1 MVKLLEHLKH
11 LPEQEKGDVMAEEE
25 SKEIVQ
31 TKKTKKPRMRI
42 AKLPKLPFLPVLLVA
57 GLIGTF
63 LFVWYF
69 CRIEPGADEIA
80 VLIRKTGEEL
90 APGQVIALDT
100 SRQGIQLDVLAEGRY
115 FKNPYTWSW
124 KIHRILDVPAGKLG
138 VMTRLYGEELPP
150 GSIIAGD
157 NQRGIVKEIL
167 RPGKYRI
174 NPYAYHVALF
184 DAISIR
190 PGSVGVVTTLTG
202 EDVLNNEVPMGERNT
217 FMVKDGLKGVSGRLL
232 DPGTHYLNP
241 YMFNTVEVNTQ
252 SQRFEMSGGDV
263 INFLTLDG
271 FSVSVEG
278 TIEFGIERNEAAF
291 LTHRVGDME
300 DIVKKII
307 LPRARGFSRI
317 EGSKHP
323 AVNFIVGETRQKFQS
338 DLESH
343 LRSKSKGWGVD
354 IKSVLVRKIIVPDEI
369 ASINRDREL
378 AVQDAAKYEQQ
389 IVQAKSKAELT
400 KQEMLAIQSKEKV
413 EADTKRIRAVIDAQQ
428 DQSVRLIAA
437 EKELGVAKLEYEAAL
452 FQAEAILLT
461 ADGEK
466 DAIKA
471 QNEAEAAVLASRVTA
486 MGGGEN
492 FARYTLYEKVGP
504 QIHSV
509 LSSDSAKG
517 LGNIFSTFAPVEGG
531 AK

>member
-1 MVKLLEHLKH
+1 MT
-11 LPEQEKGDVMAEEE
+11 E
-25 SKEIVQ
+25 SKELVP
-31 TKKTKKPRMRI
+31 KKKRI
-42 AKLPKLPFLPVLLVA
+42 NLRIPPLPKFPRLPRLSFWPLLIVGALLGSSVFLW
-57 GLIGTF
+57 F
-63 LFVWYF
+63 F
-69 CRIEPGADEIA
+69 CRIEPGPGEIA
-80 VLIRKTGEEL
+80 VLIRKTGDNL
-90 APGQVIALDT
+90 PPGQVIALHP
-100 SRQGIQLDVLAEGRY
+100 QQKGIQLDVLSEGRY

-138 VMTRLYGEELPP
+138 VMTRLYGDELPA
-150 GSIIAGD
+150 GKIIADD
-157 NQRGIVKEIL
+157 NQRGIMQEIL

-174 NPYAYHVALF
+174 NPYAFHVALF
-184 DAISIR
+184 DAIGIN
-190 PGSVGVVTTLTG
+190 PGNVGVVTVMTG
-202 EDVLNNEVPMGERNT
+202 KDVLNNELPQEERNT
-217 FMVKDGLKGVSGRLL
+217 FMVGKGLKGVSGRLL

-241 YMFNTVEVNTQ
+241 YMYNIVSVNTQ
-252 SQRFEMSGGDV
+252 SQRFEMSGKDV

-271 FSVSVEG
+271 FAVTVEG
-278 TIEFGIERNEAAF
+278 TIEFGIERGEAAF
-291 LTHRVGDME
+291 LTHRVGDMD
-300 DIVKKII
+300 DIIKKLI

-338 DLESH
+338 DLENH

-389 IVQAKSKAELT
+389 IIQAKSKAELT

-437 EKELGVAKLEYEAAL
+437 QKELEVAKLEYEAAR
-452 FQAEAILLT
+452 FQSEAIIFT

-471 QNEAEAAVLASRVTA
+471 KNEAEAFVLSNRVTSL
-486 MGGGEN
+486 GGGNN
-492 FARYTLYEKVGP
+492 FARYTLYEKIGP
-504 QIHSV
+504 RVISV
-509 LSSDSAKG
+509 LSSDSANG
-517 LGNIFSTFAPVEGG
+517 LGKIFDTFTPEQRGT
-531 AK
+531 K

>member
-1 MVKLLEHLKH
+1 MTEERETKTSRKRSRLRVR
-11 LPEQEKGDVMAEEE
+11 LP
-25 SKEIVQ
+25 S
-31 TKKTKKPRMRI
+31 
-42 AKLPKLPFLPVLLVA
+42 LPKLPFWPILLVGA
-57 GLIGTF
+57 IAAVST
-63 LFVWYF
+63 FVWIF
-69 CRIEPGADEIA
+69 CRIEPGAGEIA
-80 VLIRKTGEEL
+80 VLIRKTGENL
-90 APGQVIALDT
+90 QPGQVIAIEE
-100 SRQGIQLDVLAEGRY
+100 RQKGIQLAVLSEGRY
-115 FKNPYTWSW
+115 FRNPYTWSW
-124 KIHRILDVPAGKLG
+124 KIRRILDVPAGKLG
-138 VMTRLYGEELPP
+138 VMTRLYGEELLP
-150 GSIIAGD
+150 GKIIAED
-157 NQRGIVKEIL
+157 DQRGIMQEIL

-184 DAISIR
+184 SAISIN
-190 PGSVGVVTTLTG
+190 PGHVGVVTALTG
-202 EDVLNNEVPMGERNT
+202 KDVLNNELLPDERNT
-217 FMVKDGLKGVSGRLL
+217 FMVKEGLKGVPGRLL

-241 YMFNTVEVNTQ
+241 YMYNIVEVNTQ
-252 SQRFEMSGGDV
+252 SQRFEMSGKDV

-271 FSVSVEG
+271 FSVTVEG
-278 TIEFGIERNEAAF
+278 TIEFGLERGEAAF
-291 LTHRVGDME
+291 LTHRVGDMD
-300 DIVKKII
+300 DIIKKLI

-338 DLESH
+338 DLELH

-400 KQEMLAIQSKEKV
+400 KQEMLAIQSREKV

-437 EKELGVAKLEYEAAL
+437 QKELEVSRLEYDAAL

-471 QNEAEAAVLASRVTA
+471 QNEAEAAVLENRVSSL
-486 MGGGEN
+486 GGGGN

-504 QIHSV
+504 QVLSV
-509 LSSDSAKG
+509 LSGDSSEG
-517 LGNIFSTFAPVEGG
+517 LGRIFGTFVPREGG

>member
-1 MVKLLEHLKH
+1 MT
-11 LPEQEKGDVMAEEE
+11 E
-25 SKEIVQ
+25 SKQLVPL
-31 TKKTKKPRMRI
+31 KKKFGLRI
-42 AKLPKLPFLPVLLVA
+42 PTLPKLPKLPFLPLLIVTA
-57 GLIGTF
+57 LLATSTF
-63 LFVWYF
+63 IWFF
-69 CRIEPGADEIA
+69 CRIEPEAGQIA
-80 VLIRKTGEEL
+80 VLIRKTGQDL
-90 APGQVIALDT
+90 KPGQVIALEEG
-100 SRQGIQLDVLAEGRY
+100 QKGIQLEVLSEGRY

-150 GSIIAGD
+150 GKIIAEN
-157 NQRGIVKEIL
+157 NQRGIMQEIL

-184 DAISIR
+184 DAININ
-190 PGSVGVVTTLTG
+190 PGHVGVVTAMTG
-202 EDVLNNEVPMGERNT
+202 QDVLNNELPQDERNT
-217 FMVKDGLKGVSGRLL
+217 FMVTKGLKGVSGQLL

-241 YMFNTVEVNTQ
+241 YMYNIVEVNTQ
-252 SQRFEMSGGDV
+252 SQRFEMSGNDV
-263 INFLTLDG
+263 INFLTMDG

-278 TIEFGIERNEAAF
+278 TIEFGIEREEAAF
-291 LTHRVGDME
+291 LTHRVGDMD
-300 DIVKKII
+300 DIIKKLI

-343 LRSKSKGWGVD
+343 LRAKSKGWGID

-389 IVQAKSKAELT
+389 IIQAKSKAELT
-400 KQEMLAIQSKEKV
+400 KQEMLAVQSKEKV

-437 EKELGVAKLEYEAAL
+437 QKELEVAKLEYDAAL
-452 FQAEAILLT
+452 FQAEAIILT
-461 ADGEK
+461 ADGQK

-471 QNEAEAAVLASRVTA
+471 QNEAEAFVLKNRVSSF
-486 MGGGEN
+486 GGGNN

-504 QIHSV
+504 QVLSV
-509 LSSDSAKG
+509 LSSDSKDG
-517 LGNIFSTFAPVEGG
+517 LGGIFGTFAPATGG

>member
-1 MVKLLEHLKH
+1 MS
-11 LPEQEKGDVMAEEE
+11 E
-25 SKEIVQ
+25 SKDL
-31 TKKTKKPRMRI
+31 TPPKRRLRPRIKLPR
-42 AKLPKLPFLPVLLVA
+42 LPKLPFWQFSLMAVTLSLA
-57 GLIGTF
+57 IF
-63 LFVWYF
+63 IWFF
-69 CRIEPGADEIA
+69 CRIEPGAGQIA
-80 VLIRKTGEEL
+80 VLIRKTGENL
-90 APGQVIALDT
+90 PPGQVIALDEG
-100 SRQGIQLDVLAEGRY
+100 QKGIQLEVLSEGRY

-138 VMTRLYGEELPP
+138 VMSRLYGEELSP
-150 GSIIAGD
+150 GEIIAGD
-157 NQRGIVKEIL
+157 NQRGIMQEIL

-174 NPYAYHVALF
+174 NPYAYNVALF
-184 DAISIR
+184 DAISIN
-190 PGSVGVVTTLTG
+190 PGHVGVVTTLTG
-202 EDVLNNEVPMGERNT
+202 KDVLNNEIPPIERNT
-217 FMVKDGLKGVSGRLL
+217 FMVSEGLKGVSGRLL

-241 YMFNTVEVNTQ
+241 YMFNIVEVNIQ
-252 SQRFEMSGGDV
+252 SQRFEMSGSDV

-271 FSVSVEG
+271 FTVTVEG
-278 TIEFGIERNEAAF
+278 TIEFGIERDDAAF
-291 LTHRVGDME
+291 LTHRVGDMD
-300 DIVKKII
+300 DIIKKLI

-338 DLESH
+338 DLENH
-343 LRSKSKGWGVD
+343 LRQKSKGWGVD
-354 IKSVLVRKIIVPDEI
+354 IKSVLVRKIIVPDQI

-378 AVQDAAKYEQQ
+378 AVQEAAKYEQQ

-400 KQEMLAIQSKEKV
+400 KQEMLAVQSREKV

-452 FQAEAILLT
+452 SQAEAIILT

-471 QNEAEAAVLASRVTA
+471 QNEAEAYVLKNRVSSL
-486 MGGGEN
+486 GGGEN
-492 FARYTLYEKVGP
+492 FARYTLYEKIGP
-504 QIHSV
+504 QVNSL
-509 LSSDSAKG
+509 LSSDAADG
-517 LGNIFSTFAPVEGG
+517 IGGIFGSFAPAKGG